1 VIPRSET
8 GLLAYTIALV
18 ELVHGAL
25 IFVLLPTML
34 TVKLGWAMGTTG
46 AAISTYFFTEVA
58 LKLVT
63 GWLADRVGTR
73 RMLIGG
79 LWAYAA
85 AFAWLVFATHTW
97 EVFIALGLMG
107 AGASPLWPAA
117 LARLTR
123 GALPEVGGTLGRVF
137 SIWFLG
143 GGVGI
148 AIATLVSRAQHPI
161 SLRLFILPLL
171 AAGLLGM
178 RISPEDADVQTAPRM
193 SPGRALAAMMRS
205 IAMLSLSIL
214 PQIIAAGMLIPI
226 VVPYFEFF
234 RGLDERQML
243 LLLLIGPGIGL
254 GLMTQAGHLGDRL
267 GWRRT
272 YAIALGTIALLMLL
286 IPACETLWLLAID
299 IGAIGA
305 GYAFVLPAWNS
316 ILVRLL
322 PQEVRGAGL
331 GFAMTIE
338 GMGGVVGP
346 LIGGLLWQ
354 WTTPSWPFYVSGSLL
369 LVAAGASTRWRVEG
383 IEPQRG

>member
-1 VIPRSET
+1 MTPRSET
-8 GLLAYTIALV
+8 GLLALTIALV

-34 TVKLGWAMGTTG
+34 TVRLGWAMGTTG
-46 AAISTYFFTEVA
+46 AAISTYFFAEVA

-73 RMLIGG
+73 TMLIGG
-79 LWAYAA
+79 LWAYLA
-85 AFAWLVFATHTW
+85 AFTWLVFATHTW
-97 EVFIALGLMG
+97 EVFVALGLMG

-123 GALPEVGGTLGRVF
+123 GAAPAVGGTLGRAF
-137 SIWFLG
+137 STWFLG

-161 SLRLFILPLL
+161 SLRLFIVPLL
-171 AAGLLGM
+171 AAALLGL
-178 RISPEDADVQTAPRM
+178 RISPEGPEARTAPQT
-193 SPGRALAAMMRS
+193 SPARALAAMMRS
-205 IAMLSLSIL
+205 IVLLVASIV
-214 PQIIAAGMLIPI
+214 PQIMAAGILIPI

-234 RGLDERQML
+234 RGLDERQL
-243 LLLLIGPGIGL
+243 LVLLIIGPGIGL
-254 GLMTQAGHLGDRL
+254 ALMPHAGHLGDRL

-272 YAIALGTIALLMLL
+272 YTIALGTIALFILL
-286 IPACETLWLLAID
+286 IPACQALWLLAIVV
-299 IGAIGA
+299 GAIGA

-322 PQEVRGAGL
+322 PSEVRGAGL

-354 WTTPSWPFYVSGSLL
+354 WTSPSWPFYVSGGLL

-383 IEPQRG
+383 IEPRHG